1 MHTGCVHKHP
11 CTQTAY
17 THIRAHRLQAA
28 YTLKYAHGLRTH
40 TSVHTECVHTHPCT
54 RTACTQIRAHR
65 LRSHIKHINTC
76 SIRALHRPHTYV
88 LTDFVHIHTS
98 VGNVAIPVP
107 FVRCTGHTH
116 THTHTHTHPHIC
128 RKHIHTCSI
137 CALHR
142 PHTHTHTHTCT
153 HTHPHIRRNHSHTC
167 SIRALHRPHTHTHTH
182 IRAHRLCTL
191 THP

>member
-1 MHTGCVHKHP
+1 VHTGCVHKHP

-116 THTHTHTHPHIC
+116 THTHTH
-128 RKHIHTCSI
+128 IHTSVGNISI
-137 CALHR
+137 PVPFVRCTG
-142 PHTHTHTHTCT
+142 HTHTHTHTCT